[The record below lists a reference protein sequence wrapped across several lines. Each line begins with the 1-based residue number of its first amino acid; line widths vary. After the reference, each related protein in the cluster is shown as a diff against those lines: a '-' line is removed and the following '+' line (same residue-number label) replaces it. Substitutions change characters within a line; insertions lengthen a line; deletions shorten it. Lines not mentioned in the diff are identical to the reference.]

1 MTTADQRRQALVK
14 KIESIRKG
22 RGTTKRHIYTAA
34 GMSQVTYDRKL
45 AGDSDFTFIELINI
59 SEALG
64 VTVSEL
70 TEDED
75 DNSHRAA

>member
-14 KIESIRKG
+14 KIESIRKD
-22 RGTTKRHIYTAA
+22 RGSTKRHLYTAA

-45 AGDSDFTFIELINI
+45 AGESDFTFIELISI

-64 VTVSEL
+64 VTVEEL
-70 TEDED
+70 TTV
-75 DNSHRAA
+75 DNNSEHAA

>member
-14 KIESIRKG
+14 KIESIRKD
-22 RGTTKRHIYTAA
+22 RGSTKRHLYTAA

-45 AGDSDFTFIELINI
+45 AGESDFTFIELISI

-64 VTVSEL
+64 VTVEEL
-70 TEDED
+70 TTV
-75 DNSHRAA
+75 DNNSERAA